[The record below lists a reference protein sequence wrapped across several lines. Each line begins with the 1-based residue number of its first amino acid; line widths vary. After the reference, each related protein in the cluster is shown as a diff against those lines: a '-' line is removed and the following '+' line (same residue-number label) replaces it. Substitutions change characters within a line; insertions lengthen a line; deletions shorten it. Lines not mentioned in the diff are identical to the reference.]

1 MKTTDSVQ
9 YTSALL
15 VFSKYKE
22 IAHLEMILPTVAIKY
37 QEIVKLQNELSDFVE
52 FKAYIY

>member
-1 MKTTDSVQ
+1 MYCSSMKTTDSVQ

-15 VFSKYKE
+15 VYSKYKE

-37 QEIVKLQNELSDFVE
+37 QEIVKFC
-52 FKAYIY
+52 

>member
-1 MKTTDSVQ
+1 
-9 YTSALL
+9 
-15 VFSKYKE
+15 
-22 IAHLEMILPTVAIKY
+22 MILPTVAIKY